1 MEIQFLKEMNR
12 RAGLYKVPL
21 SNTDKVFFKRLMD
34 YAKEYGVQSEKGYKI
49 HLSLKEISIVLNW
62 SFRNVQY
69 DMERLEKAHCL
80 IRENVGRKM
89 RGKKITIIEYE
100 FYEEREETQNAKTQ

>member
-1 MEIQFLKEMNR
+1 MGIQFLREMNR
-12 RAGLYKVPL
+12 RAGLYEVPL
-21 SNTDKVFFKRLMD
+21 SHTDKVFFKRLMD

-69 DMERLEKAHCL
+69 NIERLEQAHCL
-80 IRENVGRKM
+80 IREDVGREM
-89 RGKKITIIEYE
+89 RGKKVTIIEYG
-100 FYEEREETQNAKTQ
+100 FYKESEEIENAEI